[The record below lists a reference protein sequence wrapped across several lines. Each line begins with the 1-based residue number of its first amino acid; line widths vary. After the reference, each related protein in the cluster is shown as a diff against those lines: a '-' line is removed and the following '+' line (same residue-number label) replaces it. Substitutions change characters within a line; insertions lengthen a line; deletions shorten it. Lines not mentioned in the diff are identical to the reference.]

1 MGDEDAQRLIP
12 LVAALWPIF
21 GCYLWNECPQL
32 EPPETEARRLLRAAA
47 LRDGTPPPP
56 PPPPLTDETR
66 MDYERKAAALLYALH
81 EKTKDATDSDQI
93 AA

>member
-21 GCYLWNECPQL
+21 GCYLWNECPHL
-32 EPPETEARRLLRAAA
+32 EPPETEARRQIRAAA

-56 PPPPLTDETR
+56 PAPPLTDETR
-66 MDYERKAAALLYALH
+66 MDYERKTASLLYALH
-81 EKTKDATDSDQI
+81 EKTKDATDSER
-93 AA
+93 